1 LPTTLTRA
9 THSRWLRALT
19 MKVVNDANDVI
30 EEITLNGGRQMWTEA
45 LERES
50 LAKAGERL
58 DPRRP
63 TRHVAPF
70 AG

>member
-1 LPTTLTRA
+1 M
-9 THSRWLRALT
+9 T

-30 EEITLNGGRQMWTEA
+30 DEITLNGGRQMWTEA

-50 LAKAGERL
+50 LGETGGRL